1 VKASQK
7 SLANELGLSLSTISR
22 ALSDD
27 RRISVETRARVKEA
41 AQRLGYQPNLLAAS
55 FRTGTTRTLGL
66 IVMDITN
73 PFYTDMARGAEDC
86 AHERDYSV
94 ILGDSDA
101 SIEREAIYLEIFK
114 NRRVDGILLTPIN
127 EESIIYQSLNESGIP
142 YVLIDAYDA
151 HDTASSVTVDHIEG
165 AYRAVRHLIELGH
178 SRIGFL
184 GGAIHIPPI
193 KMMLMGYKKALS
205 EANLKYNPTWVSE
218 EGCDMES
225 GYLGMHKL
233 LDQSERV
240 TAVLCTG
247 DLLAIAA
254 IKAIDEHGL
263 RIPQDF
269 SLVGYDDIPL
279 AARVTPP
286 LTTVVQNKYELGRI
300 STRILIHEI
309 TSGPGGIHQTVILRP
324 RLEVRGS
331 TGPVKDNKVND
342 NPS

>member
-1 VKASQK
+1 MKISQE
-7 SLANELGLSLSTISR
+7 SLANELRLSLSTISR
-22 ALSDD
+22 ALRDD
-27 RRISVETRARVKEA
+27 PHISVETRARVKEA
-41 AQRLGYQPNLLAAS
+41 AQRLGYRPNLLATS

-73 PFYTDMARGAEDC
+73 PFYTDMARGSEDC
-86 AHERDYSV
+86 AHERDFSV

-101 SIEREAIYLEIFK
+101 SIERESLYLEIFK
-114 NRRVDGILLTPIN
+114 NRRVDGILITPISG
-127 EESIIYQSLNESGIP
+127 EERIYQSMHESGIP

-165 AYRAVRHLIELGH
+165 AYRAVRHLIDFGH

-184 GGAIHIPPI
+184 GGALNIPPV

-205 EANLKYNPTWVSE
+205 EANLKYNSPWVSE
-218 EGCDMES
+218 EGCDMEG

-240 TAVLCTG
+240 TAVICTG
-247 DLLAIAA
+247 DLIAIAA

-279 AARVTPP
+279 AARVTPA

-300 STRILIHEI
+300 GTRILIHEI
-309 TSGPGGIHQTVILRP
+309 ASGPGSIHQTVVLRP

-331 TGPVKDNKVND
+331 TGPVKD
-342 NPS
+342 